1 MRKLII
7 FTIVS
12 TTLMGM
18 FWLGGMEFERGYFLG
33 LASFISVWAG
43 LFASLMW

>member
-1 MRKLII
+1 MCELII
-7 FTIVS
+7 FTVVS

-18 FWLGGMEFERGYFLG
+18 FWLGGMEFERGKFLG

-43 LFASLMW
+43 LFASLMR